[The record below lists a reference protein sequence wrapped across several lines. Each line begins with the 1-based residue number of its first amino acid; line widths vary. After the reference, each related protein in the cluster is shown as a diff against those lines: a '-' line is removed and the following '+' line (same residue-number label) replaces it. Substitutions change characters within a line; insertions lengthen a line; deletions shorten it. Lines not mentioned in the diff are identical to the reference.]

1 MLRNERTTV
10 KMYLRICV
18 QVPQI
23 EFARPIS
30 STEHR
35 RMERVPLDI
44 VNIIVGLFERVNRR
58 DGGCVRSGCARGL
71 PACRAR
77 QVR

>member
-1 MLRNERTTV
+1 MVEV
-10 KMYLRICV
+10 YLRICV

-35 RMERVPLDI
+35 GMEGVPLDI
-44 VNIIVGLFERVNRR
+44 VNIIVRLFERVNRS
-58 DGGCVRSGCARGL
+58 DGRRVRSGCTRSL